1 MSQHKFASNVVEKLL
16 QLSDSETRTMML
28 NEITGMRQ
36 YLYFCTS
43 KQVFFTSKK
52 VQILALRLRTMM
64 LKEITGIRMGSPA
77 VLMLLEHEALS

>member
-52 VQILALRLRTMM
+52 STNTRS
-64 LKEITGIRMGSPA
+64 EIAHDDAQGDNRHAYG
-77 VLMLLEHEALS
+77 LSRGADATRA